1 MTILLWMCLSLQT
14 RRAGL
19 LQLLTCQSLS
29 STYMFPLTTIWNFRS
44 LVRAR
49 ADAEALEARAHA
61 AEAVEAGLQ
70 SELRAAEAAGA
81 EADAALARC
90 QALEERL
97 SELRAEQVANRPA
110 TPRSQWQI
118 L

>member
-1 MTILLWMCLSLQT
+1 MCP
-14 RRAGL
+14 
-19 LQLLTCQSLS
+19 LS
-29 STYMFPLTTIWNFRS
+29 SRLCRS

-49 ADAEALEARAHA
+49 ADAEALEARADA

-81 EADAALARC
+81 EAEAAHARC

-97 SELRAEQVANRPA
+97 SELRAEQVTARLKDHFA
-110 TPRSQWQI
+110 LTS

>member
-1 MTILLWMCLSLQT
+1 MLDTADSMRWTIPTADVANSFVN
-14 RRAGL
+14 RHV
-19 LQLLTCQSLS
+19 
-29 STYMFPLTTIWNFRS
+29 PLTTIWNFRS

-97 SELRAEQVANRPA
+97 SELRAEQVVNRPA
-110 TPRSQWQI
+110 TPQSPWQM